1 MTLTAFILGFSL
13 GVGTT
18 IGFILWLAFMFSK
31 EEITEFSK
39 ELNKKQ
45 EARGL

>member
-1 MTLTAFILGFSL
+1 MTLISFILGFSL
-13 GVGTT
+13 GVGLT
-18 IGFILWLAFMFSK
+18 IALILWLAFMFSK